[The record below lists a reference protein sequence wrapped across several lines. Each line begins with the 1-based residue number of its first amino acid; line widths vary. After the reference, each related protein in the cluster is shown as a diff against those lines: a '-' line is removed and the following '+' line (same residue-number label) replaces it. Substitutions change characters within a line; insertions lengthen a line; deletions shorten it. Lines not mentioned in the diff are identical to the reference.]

1 MRKYVYISLLLLT
14 SALFWQCMPG
24 REASR
29 SETSKLRVSWKLL
42 SNFSDVKDGF
52 HARFVLKN
60 EGETTLGASNWALFF
75 NMAPRPILPNRTP
88 QPARVEHINGDWYKL
103 VPEKDFTLTPGDSVT
118 IPYAGTEGVIK
129 ETDAPLGL
137 YLVYY
142 DENGKETGIEQ
153 IDRYT
158 IEPFTAREQVLR
170 GEADQLSVPDAT
182 QRYLANLAL
191 SPVPENELIPI
202 IPSPVSYQKGNGT
215 FQLDG
220 ALAIRAGAGLEQE
233 ARFLRKSLFDIT
245 KVDLPISGESGRG
258 INLSI
263 EPLTINGTS
272 KEAYRLT
279 IQKDGITVVGSDA
292 AGVFYGIH
300 SLLAL
305 IPYESYGQKNV
316 ELPIVK
322 VEDAPRFH
330 TRGLHLDV
338 SRNFQTKETILR
350 TLDLM
355 ATYKLNHFLLYTTED
370 EGWRLEIEGLPE
382 LTEVGAQ
389 RQHTS
394 GPDAPALHPAY
405 GSGPVAYQKGT
416 HGSGYYTKADFVEIL
431 KYAAERHIKV
441 IPELNF
447 PAHALAAIKA
457 MEARYARL
465 MKEGKEKEANEYRLI
480 DPDDRS
486 EYLSAQGYKNNV
498 VSVARESTYRFY
510 EKVVDEMAKMYQQAG
525 LKMDVIHAGGDEVPE
540 GAWTKSP
547 LAARLMQENP
557 EIKDPRN
564 LQAYFFGKL
573 VERLRKRNLT
583 IHGWEEVA
591 LLKDETGTYR
601 PNPAFAGKNVV
612 PYIWNN
618 LFDNRD
624 LGYRLANMGYPVI
637 LCNVSNFYFDLAY
650 NNDPKEPGLYWA
662 GFVDTRDNWTFA
674 PYNMVST
681 TLETNMG
688 RPLDEVKDFA
698 GMERLRPEA
707 RKNIIGLEAQLWSE
721 TVKGRDMMEYYTLP
735 KLLGFA
741 ESAWSKERAWEAMPA
756 GSARKKLRNSQWN
769 AFASTLAAQALPKL
783 SRLNGGYNYR
793 LPLPGA
799 RVING
804 VLEANSEYPGLM
816 IRYTTDGT
824 EPSGQSP
831 LYTGPVP
838 VTGPVR
844 LKAFDK
850 AGRSGRTVEIN
861 DLSTKT
867 TSKNL

>member
-279 IQKDGITVVGSDA
+279 IQKDGITVVGS
-292 AGVFYGIH
+292 
-300 SLLAL
+300 
-305 IPYESYGQKNV
+305 
-316 ELPIVK
+316 
-322 VEDAPRFH
+322 
-330 TRGLHLDV
+330 
-338 SRNFQTKETILR
+338 
-350 TLDLM
+350 
-355 ATYKLNHFLLYTTED
+355 
-370 EGWRLEIEGLPE
+370 
-382 LTEVGAQ
+382 
-389 RQHTS
+389 
-394 GPDAPALHPAY
+394 
-405 GSGPVAYQKGT
+405 
-416 HGSGYYTKADFVEIL
+416 
-431 KYAAERHIKV
+431 
-441 IPELNF
+441 
-447 PAHALAAIKA
+447 
-457 MEARYARL
+457 
-465 MKEGKEKEANEYRLI
+465 
-480 DPDDRS
+480 
-486 EYLSAQGYKNNV
+486 
-498 VSVARESTYRFY
+498 
-510 EKVVDEMAKMYQQAG
+510 
-525 LKMDVIHAGGDEVPE
+525 
-540 GAWTKSP
+540 
-547 LAARLMQENP
+547 
-557 EIKDPRN
+557 
-564 LQAYFFGKL
+564 
-573 VERLRKRNLT
+573 
-583 IHGWEEVA
+583 
-591 LLKDETGTYR
+591 
-601 PNPAFAGKNVV
+601 
-612 PYIWNN
+612 
-618 LFDNRD
+618 
-624 LGYRLANMGYPVI
+624 
-637 LCNVSNFYFDLAY
+637 
-650 NNDPKEPGLYWA
+650 
-662 GFVDTRDNWTFA
+662 
-674 PYNMVST
+674 
-681 TLETNMG
+681 
-688 RPLDEVKDFA
+688 
-698 GMERLRPEA
+698 
-707 RKNIIGLEAQLWSE
+707 
-721 TVKGRDMMEYYTLP
+721 
-735 KLLGFA
+735 
-741 ESAWSKERAWEAMPA
+741 
-756 GSARKKLRNSQWN
+756 
-769 AFASTLAAQALPKL
+769 
-783 SRLNGGYNYR
+783 
-793 LPLPGA
+793 
-799 RVING
+799 
-804 VLEANSEYPGLM
+804 
-816 IRYTTDGT
+816 
-824 EPSGQSP
+824 
-831 LYTGPVP
+831 
-838 VTGPVR
+838 
-844 LKAFDK
+844 
-850 AGRSGRTVEIN
+850 
-861 DLSTKT
+861 
-867 TSKNL
+867 